1 MSDHCYLKLKP
12 AKKRSDCW
20 VSQFQILMIKK
31 PILGKFVNIASF
43 LCHSNFQIPII
54 WEMISNFGK
63 GPFLGC
69 HREKRTIFGMDGQF
83 LIMQIYHYVADI
95 WLSICIYVM
104 RMRQTHHLTYPYS
117 SCIKLTTHLN
127 YIWSDTE
134 TYNYTSPEH
143 ILDLSTSFKD
153 LSSSMPRNQWKWS
166 SCPTNKKSH
175 ANSEP
180 FFQPM

>member
-1 MSDHCYLKLKP
+1 MLLQRTTDFRSLK
-12 AKKRSDCW
+12 
-20 VSQFQILMIKK
+20 I
-31 PILGKFVNIASF
+31 FVISF
-43 LCHSNFQIPII
+43 FEMMTLPPGTATIQSIWTSNLFWIQVWYPYRLCNMFINFY
-54 WEMISNFGK
+54 NFVT
-63 GPFLGC
+63 L
-69 HREKRTIFGMDGQF
+69 
-83 LIMQIYHYVADI
+83 IYHYVADI

-104 RMRQTHHLTYPYS
+104 RMGQTHHLTYPYS